1 MPPKPKPKPKEDA
14 PVESTAAPSMEETQA
29 QLQKEKQLRNYF
41 QLERDRINNFWEI
54 TKKELETLKAE
65 LRNKDRE
72 MEELEERH
80 QVELKVYKQKV
91 RHLLYEQ
98 KITID
103 RLKIESENALKMQAD
118 EFKQK
123 HIQLKA
129 DKRNLKREMKMME
142 LSHEETIK
150 ALKLEQD
157 KNITYERDGFSRQLK
172 EIQLKYDVKM
182 KKLREDLEHRAK
194 KESEEIEERKNTH
207 IRELMKKHEL
217 AFVEIRNYYNNITTN
232 NLVLIKT
239 LKDDA
244 ATMKKNEAINE
255 KLMFEIAEDNK
266 RLSEPL
272 VVALGEVNQLRHELA
287 NYNKDKL
294 SLKEAK
300 KRLVQFEEQLKN
312 LKWEHEILEQSHA
325 NVQQERDELYQ
336 KFERTIHDVQK
347 KTTFKNQLL
356 ETKVGALHETIEK
369 KDAQLREIM
378 KVSKLDENTLG
389 SITSTMEDVIEEKN
403 KQIRDLQFD
412 CEKLKKAHN
421 DLVRTISD
429 KLQQYGIP
437 PEELGMRT
445 VFPSNTTSAPAGL
458 V

>member
-1 MPPKPKPKPKEDA
+1 
-14 PVESTAAPSMEETQA
+14 
-29 QLQKEKQLRNYF
+29 
-41 QLERDRINNFWEI
+41 
-54 TKKELETLKAE
+54 
-65 LRNKDRE
+65 
-72 MEELEERH
+72 
-80 QVELKVYKQKV
+80 
-91 RHLLYEQ
+91 
-98 KITID
+98 
-103 RLKIESENALKMQAD
+103 
-118 EFKQK
+118 
-123 HIQLKA
+123 
-129 DKRNLKREMKMME
+129 
-142 LSHEETIK
+142 
-150 ALKLEQD
+150 
-157 KNITYERDGFSRQLK
+157 
-172 EIQLKYDVKM
+172 M

-207 IRELMKKHEL
+207 IRELMKKHEA

-239 LKDDA
+239 LKDDVA
-244 ATMKKNEAINE
+244 SMKKNEANNE

-272 VVALGEVNQLRHELA
+272 VVALAEVNQLRHELA

-312 LKWEHEILEQSHA
+312 LKWEHEILEQSHTH
-325 NVQQERDELYQ
+325 VQAERDSLYQ
-336 KFERTIHDVQK
+336 KFERTIHDVQQ

-429 KLQQYGIP
+429 KLKQYGIP

-445 VFPSNTTSAPAGL
+445 VFPSSTTSAPAGL